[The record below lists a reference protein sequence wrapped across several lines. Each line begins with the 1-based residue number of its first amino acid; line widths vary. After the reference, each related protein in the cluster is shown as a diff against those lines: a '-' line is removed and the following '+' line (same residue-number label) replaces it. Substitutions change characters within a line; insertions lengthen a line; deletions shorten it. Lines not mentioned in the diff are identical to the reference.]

1 MNIKAGSVVLSLAGH
16 DKGRAMVVTR
26 IDGGI
31 VFVADGK
38 ERKLEKPKKKNKKH
52 VRPTHLTIELS
63 ELTDKRLRRTLREMA
78 PRTEE

>member
-1 MNIKAGSVVLSLAGH
+1 MDIKTGNVVLSLAGH

-26 IDGGI
+26 IDGET

-52 VRPTHLTIELS
+52 VRPTHREIELAG
-63 ELTDKRLRRTLREMA
+63 LTDKKLKRTLTEIFE
-78 PRTEE
+78 RTEE